1 MFRQNSEE
9 KSDLSF
15 PDISDG
21 QVDRPSSGDLM
32 KNRKVGTI
40 KSPKEGRLVRPK
52 DRENSSRFSLCCFV
66 IYVYIF
72 VWDKTAGFG
81 YRHFI

>member
-32 KNRKVGTI
+32 KNWKVVTI
-40 KSPKEGRLVRPK
+40 KSPKEGRLVGPK
-52 DRENSSRFSLCCFV
+52 DREN
-66 IYVYIF
+66 
-72 VWDKTAGFG
+72 
-81 YRHFI
+81 